1 VLAESVGLVG
11 VEDLRESVDG
21 DVAQGM
27 AMILIVAAREDIA

>member
-1 VLAESVGLVG
+1 MLAESVGLAR